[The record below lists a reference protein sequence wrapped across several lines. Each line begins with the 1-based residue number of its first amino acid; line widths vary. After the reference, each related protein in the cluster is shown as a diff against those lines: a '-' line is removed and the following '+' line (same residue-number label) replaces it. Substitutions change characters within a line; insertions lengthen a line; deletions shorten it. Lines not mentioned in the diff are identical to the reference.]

1 MKQEQHHMSK
11 NNLIDVDN
19 KVEEEVE
26 YEKMDDDQTVE
37 NPEVVDKFG
46 QTWVA

>member
-1 MKQEQHHMSK
+1 MSK

-26 YEKMDDDQTVE
+26 YEKMDDDQTIE
-37 NPEVVDKFG
+37 NPEVADKFG